1 MKRLGL
7 MASFVCVSTSCSPV
21 TRSSVRPDF
30 ATVDRTQT
38 LRLVVVTSP
47 LPAGSENVGHL
58 WAGIARKWTNQHRD
72 FLVVDDFGAATL
84 PGDLCSD
91 GVQGILHLAPV
102 AALEGDGAQVQVEAR
117 LVRCTDQVEIWSA
130 AAAGSWSSKDDDLDG
145 VRAYWARELG
155 EEVGPWVVPTFR
167 LVTATLE
174 TLPEPA
180 LPNEAWVREKIEL
193 GD

>member
-1 MKRLGL
+1 
-7 MASFVCVSTSCSPV
+7 
-21 TRSSVRPDF
+21 
-30 ATVDRTQT
+30 
-38 LRLVVVTSP
+38 
-47 LPAGSENVGHL
+47 
-58 WAGIARKWTNQHRD
+58 
-72 FLVVDDFGAATL
+72 VVDDFGTATL

-145 VRAYWARELG
+145 VRAYWVRELG